1 MQYFFSRFAFV
12 FLIFSVVI
20 SGYISEILSCQMR
33 KFIYENIYFRHL
45 IAILMIFVFIM
56 LEGGWSLNPELDKL
70 EGANNNWSSGN
81 VIDTMLVAFGIYIVF
96 VISAKSR
103 LIPNLIFYGIVLS
116 IYLINTHVNFLW
128 DRKLID
134 EDAKDKILLTTE
146 ILFVIAILVLLYGFI
161 DYVIYQKA
169 EYGKKFKW
177 DLFLLGTSRCKHIRL

>member
-1 MQYFFSRFAFV
+1 
-12 FLIFSVVI
+12 
-20 SGYISEILSCQMR
+20 
-33 KFIYENIYFRHL
+33 
-45 IAILMIFVFIM
+45 M

-146 ILFVIAILVLLYGFI
+146 ILFVIAILVLLFGFI